1 MEARQDDVCISCVVP
16 VFNEAANLP
25 AFIPALYRQLAAMTP
40 RFEIIAVN
48 DGSRDDSL
56 ALLRALAPSHRLC
69 VLDLSRNFGKEAA
82 LTAGIDH
89 ARGDVVILIDADFQ
103 HPVDL
108 LPAFLAKWREGHD
121 MVYGRRHGRDG
132 EPWLRRRG
140 TALFYALLNRG
151 SPIPIPEDAGDFRL
165 MDRRVADALRALP
178 EGTRFMKGLY
188 AWVGFRS
195 VAVPFAVPPRTRG
208 ESAFGFAGLC
218 RLALTGIVSFSDLPL
233 RIWSTLGCLLAL
245 VAMAY
250 GLYLLQQ
257 VWWHGIDVPGW
268 ATLAV
273 SLMFFAGV
281 QLLSVGI
288 LGEYLARVFSEV
300 KRRPTY
306 IVASCEEYGRLGDAG
321 VPERYRAGLAG
332 GRRGVPKAR
341 PRPLTPMTDDEP
353 S

>member
-1 MEARQDDVCISCVVP
+1 MEARPGNVRISCVVP

-25 AFIPALYRQLAAMTP
+25 AFIPALARQLAAMSP
-40 RFEIIAVN
+40 HFEIIAVN

-56 ALLRALAPSHRLC
+56 ALLRALAPAHRVC

-82 LTAGIDH
+82 LTAGIDR

-103 HPVDL
+103 HPIDL
-108 LPAFLAKWREGHD
+108 LPAFLAKWREGYD

-140 TALFYALLNRG
+140 TAVFYALLNRG
-151 SPIPIPEDAGDFRL
+151 STVPIPEDAGDFRL

-178 EGTRFMKGLY
+178 EGSRFMKGLY

-195 VAVPFAVPPRTRG
+195 VAVPFPLQRRTQG
-208 ESAFGFAGLC
+208 NSAFGLAALF
-218 RLALTGIVSFSDLPL
+218 RLALTGLVSFSDLPL
-233 RIWSTLGCLLAL
+233 RIWSTLGCLVALLA
-245 VAMAY
+245 MGY
-250 GLYLLQQ
+250 GLFLVQQ

-273 SLMFFAGV
+273 SLMFFSGV

-300 KRRPTY
+300 KRRPPY
-306 IVASCEEYGRLGDAG
+306 IVASCEDHGGLGAEA
-321 VPERYRAGLAG
+321 VTRAPA
-332 GRRGVPKAR
+332 RAARGQDRTQSATGASLLDR
-341 PRPLTPMTDDEP
+341 ESR
-353 S
+353 